1 MIDDVTAYDACYAA
15 LARQL
20 ALPLVTA
27 DAPLAR
33 KLAGSDVSLLTLQQL

>member
-1 MIDDVTAYDACYAA
+1 M
-15 LARQL
+15 
-20 ALPLVTA
+20 LVTA